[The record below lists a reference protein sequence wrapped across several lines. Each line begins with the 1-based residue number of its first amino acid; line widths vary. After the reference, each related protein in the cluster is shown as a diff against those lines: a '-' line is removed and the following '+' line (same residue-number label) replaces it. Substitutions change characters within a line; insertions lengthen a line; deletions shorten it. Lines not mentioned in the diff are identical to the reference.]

1 MLKWQDRD
9 FKFPTPPFS
18 LRSLLLV
25 SFCLLSVKILNQHHM
40 KDMDSF
46 PCVKSGKNW
55 VDKNEKNTVVIK
67 HKLGHKNS

>member
-1 MLKWQDRD
+1 
-9 FKFPTPPFS
+9 
-18 LRSLLLV
+18 
-25 SFCLLSVKILNQHHM
+25 M

-46 PCVKSGKNW
+46 PCGKSGKNW